1 MKKSEL
7 VKAIAAKGAV
17 SQQAAEDFVNLMFD
31 SMIGA
36 LMREERIAIRGFGSF
51 TVRRICACTSH
62 NPKTGEGITVPDLT
76 SPAGALKCSP
86 TSDHFFL
93 EV

>member
-31 SMIGA
+31 AMIAA
-36 LMREERIAIRGFGSF
+36 LVREERIAIRNFGNF
-51 TVRRICACTSH
+51 TVRHYGYRKSH
-62 NPKTGEGITVPDLT
+62 NPKTGAEITAAPIRFPFFKAGRDLLNR
-76 SPAGALKCSP
+76 ANNR
-86 TSDHFFL
+86 
-93 EV
+93 